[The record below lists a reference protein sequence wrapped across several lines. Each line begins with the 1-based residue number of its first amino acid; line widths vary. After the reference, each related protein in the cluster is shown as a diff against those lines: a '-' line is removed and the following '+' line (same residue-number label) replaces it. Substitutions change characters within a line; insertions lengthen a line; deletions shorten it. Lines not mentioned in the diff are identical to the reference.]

1 MSLPGLSS
9 VESLSLQRSV
19 GTNNS
24 GFVPELSPVESGEY
38 INRSLN
44 SGASSTEIAEWCGL
58 EASSKM
64 PNEFKNLFLN
74 LEINLHHFVCNGVD
88 KKPGQVTFD
97 RARIISTIPQKYQEQ
112 ILLAT
117 LEHNFTRID
126 IQGIKQKMDRSDMDI
141 KEIIKEMADR
151 KGENLVVNFFVYIH
165 DKKFK
170 AKINNTL
177 QNDRNKVFA
186 NVLEDK
192 ELLGIIS
199 SHRKKIISG
208 TLGKTHYSLL
218 ITGSNLSI
226 DLKKQIETRVEKI
239 LY

>member
-9 VESLSLQRSV
+9 KESLSLQRSV
-19 GTNNS
+19 GTKIS

-44 SGASSTEIAEWCGL
+44 SGATNTEIAEWCGL
-58 EASSKM
+58 EAHSKM
-64 PNEFKNLFLN
+64 PNEFKNLFLK
-74 LEINLHHFVCNGVD
+74 LDQNLHHFICNGAD
-88 KKPGQVTFD
+88 KKPGQVNFD
-97 RARIISTIPQKYQEQ
+97 RARIISTFPQKLQEQ

-126 IQGIKQKMDRSDMDI
+126 IQSIKQKMDRSDMKI
-141 KEIIKEMADR
+141 KEIISEIAHR

-165 DKKFK
+165 DKTFK
-170 AKINNTL
+170 EKIKNTL
-177 QNDRNKVFA
+177 QVNRNKMFA
-186 NVLEDK
+186 HVLEDK
-192 ELLGIIS
+192 ELLGIIES
-199 SHRKKIISG
+199 QRKKIISG

-218 ITGSNLSI
+218 ITGKNLSV
-226 DLKKQIETRVEKI
+226 DLKKQIEKRIEDI